1 LDILRLSF
9 PKVFQFSF
17 KIGNML
23 DFFISILL
31 ILCKL
36 LIDRNQLLIL
46 DKLFLMKSLYFSLIK
61 VSFGSIVVEFLLKGL
76 VVLNDDR
83 GMDHLR
89 WFLFFD

>member
-1 LDILRLSF
+1 
-9 PKVFQFSF
+9 
-17 KIGNML
+17 
-23 DFFISILL
+23 
-31 ILCKL
+31 
-36 LIDRNQLLIL
+36 
-46 DKLFLMKSLYFSLIK
+46 MKSLYFSLIK